1 MAERITPKTEA
12 IKARMEILVAE
23 RSRFS
28 SRNEL
33 AEAIFE
39 KWRASH
45 YDDIDG
51 WTHGL
56 GKKANVKPPE
66 PKFEDCYAG
75 FSKYISGQSG
85 QNLRGWEMVAEVLGV
100 RVSEIVEISSEEDEG
115 ETSPIGKF
123 GALLTPGE
131 LPLSKLANL
140 DVFAPEPLEGANR
153 VHPEPESRQA
163 IALSARA
170 IFNSIRDEEFTTPE
184 GVLVAQADIELSYAY
199 LVVHVSDPKIEVLN
213 CFAMTGRQNLGDIQI
228 SYMGTEENCVVFEIT
243 PRQKGASLSG
253 IAQFVE
259 KLVEFHGCFLRSDY
273 LGAAFDSNGVR
284 LQNLRLAPTSGASD
298 PVKRPITLSMK
309 EQIIRRGIALS
320 ERAQNKDRKLLAVKR
335 FFMESVVNDPEH

>member
-12 IKARMEILVAE
+12 IRAYIGLLVGT

-33 AEAIFE
+33 AEEILK
-39 KWRASH
+39 KWNSSH
-45 YDDIDG
+45 YNDADG

-56 GKKANVKPPE
+56 GKKAGVKPPA

-75 FSKYISGQSG
+75 FSKFINGQSR
-85 QNLRGWEMVAEVLGV
+85 QNLRGWEMVAEILGV
-100 RVSEIVEISSEEDEG
+100 HVSKIVEISSGQGEG
-115 ETSPIGKF
+115 ATNAKSKF

-131 LPLSKLANL
+131 LPLMKLANL

-153 VHPEPESRQA
+153 VHPEPESRQS

-243 PRQKGASLSG
+243 PRQNGASLSG
-253 IAQFVE
+253 IAQFIE
-259 KLVEFHGCFLRSDY
+259 KLVEFRGCFKRSDY
-273 LGAAFDSNGVR
+273 LGAGFDSNGIR
-284 LQNLRLAPTSGASD
+284 LQNLRLAPTSGANETE
-298 PVKRPITLSMK
+298 KRPITRSMK
-309 EQIIRRGIALS
+309 EQIIRRGMALS
-320 ERAQNKDRKLLAVKR
+320 QRALSKDKKLLAVKR
-335 FFMESVVNDPEH
+335 FFMESVVSDPEH